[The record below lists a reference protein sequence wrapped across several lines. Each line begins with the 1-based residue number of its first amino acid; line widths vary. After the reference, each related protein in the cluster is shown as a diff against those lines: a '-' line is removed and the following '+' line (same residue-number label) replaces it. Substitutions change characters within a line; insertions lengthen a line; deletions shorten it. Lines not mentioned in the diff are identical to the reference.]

1 MPDTHRNIIDYVRE
15 TNETFSQ
22 SPFNPVDSLVLS
34 QLSYARLERV
44 KDELDLQ
51 KTGVFGRSPAPR
63 VKDFFRGEFFRRVF
77 DDDISD
83 ESNLELFAFAA
94 ASPRFRDLQIL
105 NIEAEMD
112 RDIEAQFGAMTF
124 VLDDTTDYIAFRGT
138 DGNLLGWKEDFNM
151 SFMEE
156 VPSQGMAVDY
166 INRFFGEKDRRGR
179 RRRVII
185 GGHSK
190 GGNMAIYGGL
200 KCDGGIHSR
209 IIQIF
214 SHDGPGFRSDV
225 LEKLQ
230 EIQDRDNIY
239 VRKLVP
245 KASII
250 GMLMSDTGDYEVV
263 DCQGVGIMQHYA
275 FAWAVEGMDFVY
287 CDGLSQAGE
296 FNDRTI
302 RDWLT
307 SATYEERENFTE
319 TLYGLLVNN
328 GINTLTDLKNLTP
341 GKIVTIVA
349 SLGSVDEESRKNFF
363 RIFRSLASAS
373 LRQLAPGDRRRTR
386 DDRGDREDSDDH
398 VNSERDGQIE

>member
-44 KDELDLQ
+44 KDELDLP

-124 VLDDTTDYIAFRGT
+124 VLDENTDYVAFRGT

-179 RRRVII
+179 KRRVII

-287 CDGLSQAGE
+287 CDGHQGLAHLRHVRRAGGLHRDPVRPVGEQWDQHPDGSQE
-296 FNDRTI
+296 SHSRQDRHH
-302 RDWLT
+302 
-307 SATYEERENFTE
+307 
-319 TLYGLLVNN
+319 
-328 GINTLTDLKNLTP
+328 
-341 GKIVTIVA
+341 
-349 SLGSVDEESRKNFF
+349 
-363 RIFRSLASAS
+363 
-373 LRQLAPGDRRRTR
+373 
-386 DDRGDREDSDDH
+386 RGVPR
-398 VNSERDGQIE
+398 VGG